1 MNSSSNSP
9 QSGRRDKDQQSS
21 VDRWIDEAVA
31 AEQSQPTVDSDL
43 FLARLRRQI
52 APLVVPAR
60 PRLVRSFA
68 LAAMVP
74 LALVLWLLFQP
85 VSPEGNTD
93 DLRVDVALIDDL
105 DLLEL
110 LNDLSPQVLE
120 QIDPEL
126 FDLYLDLE
134 LIEEL
139 PVEVL
144 GNS

>member
-1 MNSSSNSP
+1 M
-9 QSGRRDKDQQSS
+9 DQL
-21 VDRWIDEAVA
+21 IDEAVA
-31 AEQSQPTVDSDL
+31 AEQSQSTVDSEL
-43 FLARLRRQI
+43 FLVRLRRQI
-52 APLVVPAR
+52 ASLVVPAR
-60 PRLVRSFA
+60 PRLVQSFA

-85 VSPEGNTD
+85 ASPGVNSD
-93 DLRVDVALIDDL
+93 DLRIDVALIDDL

-110 LNDLSPQVLE
+110 LNDLSPQLLE

-134 LIEEL
+134 LIEDL